1 MEDGVKRFTE
11 NIESL
16 PARKR
21 NDEPVL
27 YWEEALLAIYRGAG
41 TQGDSLASL
50 DAEVESVL
58 GDEPHPGYRDRHQ
71 SSLKTA
77 GPAT

>member
-1 MEDGVKRFTE
+1 MEDGAKRFTE

-16 PARKR
+16 AARKR

-27 YWEEALLAIYRGAG
+27 DW
-41 TQGDSLASL
+41 
-50 DAEVESVL
+50 
-58 GDEPHPGYRDRHQ
+58 
-71 SSLKTA
+71 LKTA

>member
-11 NIESL
+11 NIENL
-16 PARKR
+16 AARKR

-27 YWEEALLAIYRGAG
+27 HGRRRSAIYSGTGTRG
-41 TQGDSLASL
+41 DNLASL
-50 DAEVESVL
+50 DAGVESVL
-58 GDEPHPGYRDRHQ
+58 GDEADPGYRDRHQ

>member
-1 MEDGVKRFTE
+1 MEAGVKRFTE

-16 PARKR
+16 AARKR

-27 YWEEALLAIYRGAG
+27 YWEEALSDLPRRWHTGRKP
-41 TQGDSLASL
+41 ASL
-50 DAEVESVL
+50 DAEVESAL

-71 SSLKTA
+71 SSLKTT